1 MYLFSIKNFVS
12 VLNNAFLKLFKRGII
27 YNLSKRM
34 CLQRRDIMKIAYTLH
49 LFVVIKS
56 LQQIEVFKDYC
67 LYS

>member
-1 MYLFSIKNFVS
+1 MYLFSIENFVS
-12 VLNNAFLKLFKRGII
+12 VLNNGFLKLFKRDII

-56 LQQIEVFKDYC
+56 L
-67 LYS
+67 